1 MDIMKTFEEWLPTW
15 SEEKHLPIPTKKHM
29 DKWLEAWK
37 DFLSEYMIENYETV
51 ANEYRNMQYKSE
63 TAPIRT
69 LPEPIEE
76 IEEEKPKKSNW
87 ELVQEKR
94 KKKD

>member
-1 MDIMKTFEEWLPTW
+1 
-15 SEEKHLPIPTKKHM
+15 
-29 DKWLEAWK
+29 
-37 DFLSEYMIENYETV
+37 MIENYETV
-51 ANEYRNMQYKSE
+51 ANEYRNMQYKSDIE
-63 TAPIRT
+63 PIRT